1 MDLVALERPN
11 IARGFRRGQHR
22 RRVTRRS
29 PRSRLAC
36 IGLAL
41 VTLVLGLASRRL
53 TSALPRFVALYAGDA
68 LWAALVF
75 WLAAAAWPRARTAHL
90 AAGSLAFAVAIETS
104 QLYHAPWIDAVR
116 ATRAGALVLGF
127 GFLWSDLACYAAGVG
142 FAAVLDLSIT
152 RLAAA
157 SASRRLRE
165 T

>member
-1 MDLVALERPN
+1 MDLVLLERPN
-11 IARGFRRGQHR
+11 IARGLRRGQHR

-29 PRSRLAC
+29 PRSRLVC
-36 IGLAL
+36 IGLAI
-41 VTLVLGLASRRL
+41 VTLVLGFASRRPA
-53 TSALPRFVALYAGDA
+53 SALPRFVSLYAGDA

-90 AAGSLAFAVAIETS
+90 AAAALAFAVAIETS

-142 FAAVLDLSIT
+142 LAAVLDISIT